1 MQSSFYEAKNFE
13 LPKIQQN
20 KSPEKKT
27 PFIFQ
32 KSIYNKNSEVFPKI
46 LEIVEV
52 SIDTPL
58 PLSKKK

>member
-1 MQSSFYEAKNFE
+1 MQSSIYEAKNFE

-20 KSPEKKT
+20 KSFEKKA

-32 KSIYNKNSEVFPKI
+32 KSIYNKNSEIFPKI

-52 SIDTPL
+52 SMDTPL
-58 PLSKKK
+58 P